1 MLTFHT
7 TKELAMTKHT
17 NDPREQQQREAEQ
30 AQQEATKNQQR
41 AEESEV
47 AGRHKNV
54 GQKDHKG
61 ADKGP
66 RGQ

>member
-1 MLTFHT
+1 
-7 TKELAMTKHT
+7 MTKPT
-17 NDPREQQQREAEQ
+17 NDVREQQQREDQQ
-30 AQQEATKNQQR
+30 AQQEANNNRQSAK
-41 AEESEV
+41 EHEV
-47 AGRHKNV
+47 EGRHKQD

>member
-1 MLTFHT
+1 MVGLPLT
-7 TKELAMTKHT
+7 EESVMSKHSS
-17 NDPREQQQREAEQ
+17 DPREQQQREAEQ
-30 AQQEATKNQQR
+30 AQQEATRSKQE
-41 AEESEV
+41 AEAKEV
-47 AGRHKNV
+47 AGRHKND

>member
-1 MLTFHT
+1 
-7 TKELAMTKHT
+7 MTKPT
-17 NDPREQQQREAEQ
+17 QDPHEQQQRDNQQ
-30 AQQEATKNQQR
+30 AQQEANNNRQR
-41 AEESEV
+41 AEEAEV
-47 AGRHKNV
+47 DGRHKQD

>member
-1 MLTFHT
+1 
-7 TKELAMTKHT
+7 MTKQSS
-17 NDPREQQQREAEQ
+17 DPREQKQQDQQAQQQ
-30 AQQEATKNQQR
+30 AQQEVNKSQQR
-41 AEESEV
+41 AEEAEV
-47 AGRHKNV
+47 AGRHRQD

>member
-1 MLTFHT
+1 
-7 TKELAMTKHT
+7 MTKPT
-17 NDPREQQQREAEQ
+17 NDPREQQQREAQQ
-30 AQQEATKNQQR
+30 AQEEAARNQQR
-41 AEESEV
+41 AEQQEV
-47 AGRHKNV
+47 AGRHKND

>member
-1 MLTFHT
+1 MLALNLI
-7 TKELAMTKHT
+7 KELAMTKHT
-17 NDPREQQQREAEQ
+17 NDPREQQQKDAEQ

-41 AEESEV
+41 AEADEV
-47 AGRHKNV
+47 LGRHKND

>member
-1 MLTFHT
+1 MS
-7 TKELAMTKHT
+7 KPISDDM
-17 NDPREQQQREAEQ
+17 REQQQRENQQ
-30 AQQEATKNQQR
+30 AQQEANNNRQSAK
-41 AEESEV
+41 EHEV
-47 AGRHKNV
+47 DGRHKQD

>member
-1 MLTFHT
+1 
-7 TKELAMTKHT
+7 MTKPT

-30 AQQEATKNQQR
+30 AQQEANRNQQR
-41 AEESEV
+41 AEEAEV
-47 AGRHKNV
+47 AGRHKQD

>member
-1 MLTFHT
+1 MS
-7 TKELAMTKHT
+7 KH
-17 NDPREQQQREAEQ
+17 NRDLRVQQQRDTQQ
-30 AQQEATKNQQR
+30 AQQQASENRQSA
-41 AEESEV
+41 ADAEV
-47 AGRHKNV
+47 AGRHKND

>member
-1 MLTFHT
+1 MSKHT
-7 TKELAMTKHT
+7 T
-17 NDPREQQQREAEQ
+17 DPREQQQRDTQQ
-30 AQQEATKNQQR
+30 AQQQANENRQS
-41 AEESEV
+41 AEEAEV
-47 AGRHKNV
+47 AGRHRQD

>member
-1 MLTFHT
+1 
-7 TKELAMTKHT
+7 MTKPT
-17 NDPREQQQREAEQ
+17 NDKEQQQRDNQQAQLEAENNRQ
-30 AQQEATKNQQR
+30 SAMEH
-41 AEESEV
+41 EIE
-47 AGRHKNV
+47 GRHKQD